1 MLKQIGGAV
10 AAVCIS
16 LGGCMQI
23 QTDLTSVQHATL
35 SATQDHVDAEVP
47 EEQDSEFQEYAPWRT
62 SERRPSGVS
71 DLSHQAGS
79 QPVK

>member
-1 MLKQIGGAV
+1 MLRQIGGVV

-35 SATQDHVDAEVP
+35 SAIQDHVYAEAP
-47 EEQDSEFQEYAPWRT
+47 EKQDSEF
-62 SERRPSGVS
+62 
-71 DLSHQAGS
+71 
-79 QPVK
+79 

>member
-1 MLKQIGGAV
+1 MANKTRSGVVLRQIGGVV

-35 SATQDHVDAEVP
+35 SAIQDHVYAEAP
-47 EEQDSEFQEYAPWRT
+47 EKQDSEF
-62 SERRPSGVS
+62 
-71 DLSHQAGS
+71 
-79 QPVK
+79 